1 MARARPQL
9 ISAKLAKLHP
19 TQVTV
24 GLQEVALKQAQWQ
37 TLKRKER
44 EAALDNH
51 WFPCVLGPEGQHY
64 IVDHHHFGLALMQEE
79 VKKVSLLVLKDLSF
93 VEPASF
99 WTIMD
104 FHQWVHPYDAKGI
117 RRGYDKVPGCI
128 SELQDDP
135 YRSLAGVL
143 RRAGGFAKDVT
154 PFSEFLW
161 ADFFRTRISA
171 AELAASSEHLQ
182 ATALKLARSQA
193 ARYLPGWSGPIDA

>member
-37 TLKRKER
+37 KLKRTER

-51 WFPCVLGPEGQHY
+51 WFPCVLGPEGRHY
-64 IVDHHHFGLALMQEE
+64 IVDHHHFGLALMHEE
-79 VKKVSLLVLKDLSF
+79 VKTVSLVLLKDLSF
-93 VEPASF
+93 VEPDSF

-117 RRGYDKVPGCI
+117 RRGYDKVPEHIGD
-128 SELQDDP
+128 LQDDP
-135 YRSLAGVL
+135 YRSLAGAL

-161 ADFFRTRISA
+161 ADFFRTRIAST
-171 AELAASSEHLQ
+171 ELGAPFELVRK
-182 ATALKLARSQA
+182 TALKLARSQA